1 MSNFFLADRIKETS
15 RIVGTVDIQLD
26 GAVNGFSSFG
36 DFYASGDV
44 VFYAITDNIKYEIGS
59 GIFQPDG
66 SSDSITRSPI
76 RSSDINVG
84 PWYVDGTSNSGP
96 TDGQAGKFYPLWL
109 SRSAALSGVGFT
121 DGPYTAVSGV
131 SFDEHPGQTFYHI
144 AEHSALGVVDPA
156 PPSGSNFGDASDPVE
171 FTAGLKEVFVTYPGK
186 TSVFNGYGLDADI
199 KEPKQS
205 GVAFWQNENMLNYS
219 SELVWDDANGRL
231 GVGKTPEYKI
241 DIGGLVADALIRA
254 SGFIDGGSG
263 IAFSGGQLTDTLL
276 VASGGQQLEPFL
288 RNRKGTSANGVI
300 VLSGVVDQI
309 IDFADQ
315 PPGTIFA
322 GPASGWCGTP
332 PCSPQPPTFRQ
343 ISVDDLPPADDF
355 LNKYA
360 FVIQENIGL
369 DGSSANVEGQGL
381 FTTGMIPLY
390 AASGQI
396 TYDSGIFFD
405 AALNRLMLNG
415 DPNLQSPSY
424 SLDIKQGDLNATSGT
439 FNQLLFGDNLIR
451 IGERTGRVERIDA
464 ENYYSVGIGYHASSQ
479 ASGDFA
485 NVSVGNQA
493 GSHSA
498 QNSGV
503 VAIGDKTLTSGTLNL
518 NSVFMGTFAGTNAS
532 GVADSNIFG
541 VSAGANASGIDLCD
555 LQGYKAGSGL
565 VDSSLLIA
573 IGSGAVTLGK
583 EIRTSA
589 ALGANAMFGAEDMET
604 CYMLGTAAGSGAAGF
619 VQAVGIGSSSFK
631 EAFSVSQSVA
641 IGQDAGLYAS
651 GISNSYYVGTAAGKS
666 GILSD
671 RTFAFGFGAAVDTS
685 GSFNVYLG
693 NNAGVAVSG
702 HENIEIIASGG
713 ATSLLGHEASGKV
726 NIGNIIVGDLYSNRV
741 GLGSPENVSPSA
753 TLYIEPANAD
763 DPAMIIRHQGS
774 GSASPYFALQSGDY
788 TTFMHINNSGDIITS
803 GCVSPSGGVN
813 LPDKIPSS
821 TSNKL
826 YNDGGSLYWN
836 GSLVDTAG
844 STTLKVAS
852 DTEVYADAVTTWTDG
867 QLATFSGVDGCEV
880 TQVGRFFKFGALE
893 LSGVLQPQISA
904 NDFAFRVSSS
914 GEEGSNNNS
923 PFLMDQTDVSVP
935 PLVVMS
941 GISGVNIDS
950 FQLDDG
956 VNNSGI
962 FVIGYDANATYS
974 FDFTNGDFA
983 GDPILNGQTV
993 TISGVS
999 GVRAEYDAT
1008 NNFFRIGASG
1018 LSGVLYDTTIDSGNY
1033 LNGQILENTTSG
1045 VSISGIAEWA
1055 SGEFARAGLSA
1066 TDGTSGI
1073 IKQDS
1078 HFILDEAGSGALS
1091 TLYFTK
1097 GDGGNIDIRGGN
1109 VGDTDDNPA
1118 GTFDRSILIGSG
1130 NAKSSSLTA
1139 TSQAIVVGHRAGGAI
1154 GSDTDNLD
1162 RSVIIGAEAAHVD
1175 GVTTGSFANAVILG
1189 MGAGGDQVGGTGQ
1202 VLVGKE
1208 AGYGSF
1214 FTPDAGFHNDL
1225 IAIGQKAAF
1234 LMGSGQVDAK
1244 NIAVGYQA
1252 MASSH
1257 SMQNAMAFGE
1267 LAANSSVDIK
1277 ESTAIGTNAFLGSE
1291 NLDNSVGIGQ
1301 NALRNAS
1308 GVSNSVA
1315 IGQDAAQDASGV
1327 FDGDN
1332 VGGLIAIGKS
1342 SAYQAKSVDN
1352 LMAIGWEA
1360 GYQASGCRHSVFIGH
1375 GAGYKRGG
1383 AYTDDVGSPFDDTL
1397 SRNCLIISN
1406 RSLTPATY
1414 DADWSQ
1420 RHTNAV
1426 IDLANVV
1433 QGLAEPYVYMH
1444 IGEPL
1449 PTDTNGDGSVENRI
1463 VGAALNITKSRDSD
1477 NSLRLKLYTDELDA
1491 FDINTG
1497 LMAPAMVSE
1506 TWADVS
1512 SANGVALASP
1522 IKHDDNSAIVNKYG
1536 FLTLP
1541 FCTSVVGTGANYQLL
1556 DARGEVIG
1564 KTAGAVAILEGGILV
1579 GQTNPVQAYSD
1590 GTHWYVGTVG
1600 TQLS

>member
-1 MSNFFLADRIKETS
+1 MSNFFLADRVKETS

-66 SSDSITRSPI
+66 VNDSISRNPI
-76 RSSDINVG
+76 RSSDINIG

-109 SRSAALSGVGFT
+109 SRSAALSGVGFN
-121 DGPYTAVSGV
+121 DGPYTAVSGI

-144 AEHSALGVVDPA
+144 TEYAALGVVDPT
-156 PPSGSNFGDASDPVE
+156 PPSGADFGAASAPVT

-186 TSVFNGYGLDADI
+186 TSVFNGYGLEAGI

-219 SELVWDDANGRL
+219 SELVWDDTNGFL
-231 GVGKTPEYKI
+231 GVGKTPEYPI
-241 DIGGLVADALIRA
+241 DVGGLVADALIRA

-276 VASGGQQLEPFL
+276 TASGGQQLEPFL
-288 RNRKGTSANGVI
+288 RNRKGTAAEGVI

-315 PPGTIFA
+315 PPGTVFA

-332 PCSPQPPTFRQ
+332 PCASQVPTFRQ
-343 ISVDDLPPADDF
+343 INVDDLPPTDDF

-360 FVIQENIGL
+360 FVIQDNTGL
-369 DGSSANVEGQGL
+369 DGQSANVEGQGL
-381 FTTGMIPLY
+381 FTAGMVPLY
-390 AASGQI
+390 ATSGEI

-415 DPNLQSPSY
+415 DPNIQSPSY
-424 SLDIKQGDLNATSGT
+424 NLDIKEGDLRAASGT
-439 FNQLLFGDNLIR
+439 LNQLLFNNNLIQV
-451 IGERTGRVERIDA
+451 GERTGRFEGNDA
-464 ENYYSVGIGYHASSQ
+464 ENYYSVSIGYHASTQ
-479 ASGDFA
+479 ASGEF
-485 NVSVGNQA
+485 SCISIGNQA
-493 GSHSA
+493 GSYSVD
-498 QNSGV
+498 NSGV
-503 VAIGDKTLTSGTLNL
+503 VIIGKEAVTSGTLNI
-518 NSVFMGTFAGTNAS
+518 NDIFAGSFAGRNASGIEYSTAIGFEAALNAS
-532 GVADSNIFG
+532 GVDFCVLEG
-541 VSAGANASGIDLCD
+541 VR
-555 LQGYKAGSGL
+555 AGSGL
-565 VDSSLLIA
+565 TNSSFLTA
-573 IGSGAVTLGK
+573 IGSGAAANSDLVLL
-583 EIRTSA
+583 SA
-589 ALGANAMFGAEDMET
+589 AIGQQAMFGAEDMET
-604 CYMLGTAAGSGAAGF
+604 CYMLGTAAGSGSAGF
-619 VQAVGIGSSSFK
+619 VQSVGVGSSSFK
-631 EAFSVSQSVA
+631 EAFAVSQSVA
-641 IGQDAGLYAS
+641 IGQDAGLYVS
-651 GISNSYYVGTAAGKS
+651 GVSNSYYMGTGAGKS

-671 RTFAFGFGAAVDTS
+671 KIFAFGHGAAVETS

-693 NNAGVAVSG
+693 NNAGIAVSG

-713 ATSLLGHEASGKV
+713 LDSLIGHEASGKL
-726 NIGNIIVGDLYSNRV
+726 NIGNIVVGDVYSNRV
-741 GLGSPENVSPSA
+741 GLGSPESVSPSA
-753 TLYIEPANAD
+753 TLYVETLNAD
-763 DPAMIIRHQGS
+763 EPAMIIKHQGS

-788 TTFMHINNSGDIITS
+788 TTFMWINNSGDINTS
-803 GCVSPSGGVN
+803 GCVKPSGGVN
-813 LPDKIPSS
+813 LPNNVPSS
-821 TSNKL
+821 TTNKL

-844 STTLKVAS
+844 STTLKVAN
-852 DTEVYADAVTTWTDG
+852 DTEVYADAATTWTDG

-904 NDFAFRVSSS
+904 NQFAFRVSSS

-923 PFLMDQTDVSVP
+923 PFLMDQTDVAVP

-956 VNNSGI
+956 TNNSGI
-962 FVIGYDANATYS
+962 FVIGYDANASYS
-974 FDFTNGDFA
+974 FNFTNGDFA
-983 GDPILNGQTV
+983 DDPIANAETV

-999 GVRAEYDAT
+999 GVRAEYDAA
-1008 NNFFRIGASG
+1008 NNFFRLGANE
-1018 LSGVLYDTTIDSGNY
+1018 LSGVLYSTTIDSGNY

-1055 SGEFARAGLSA
+1055 SGEFARAGLSE
-1066 TDGTSGI
+1066 TNGTSGI

-1097 GDGGNIDIRGGN
+1097 GVGGNIDIRGGN
-1109 VGDTDDNPA
+1109 VGDTNDNPV
-1118 GTFDRSILIGSG
+1118 GTFEESILIGSG
-1130 NAKSSSLTA
+1130 NAASTALTA
-1139 TSQAIVVGHRAGGAI
+1139 TSKAIVIGHNAAAI
-1154 GSDTDNLD
+1154 GSTTDSLD
-1162 RSVIIGAEAAHVD
+1162 RSVIVGANAAYVN
-1175 GVTTGSFANAVILG
+1175 GGTTGGFENAVILG
-1189 MGAGGDQVGGTGQ
+1189 AGAGGNQVGGTGQ

-1208 AGYGSF
+1208 AGYGSVF
-1214 FTPDAGFHNDL
+1214 NPDVGFNHNL
-1225 IAIGQKAAF
+1225 IAVGQKAAF
-1234 LMGSGQVDAK
+1234 LMGSGQADAK
-1244 NIAVGYQA
+1244 NVAVGYQA

-1257 SMQNAMAFGE
+1257 SMQNALAFGE
-1267 LAANSSVDIK
+1267 LAASSSADIK

-1291 NLDNSVGIGQ
+1291 NLENSIGIGQ

-1308 GVSNSVA
+1308 GVTNVVA
-1315 IGQDAAQDASGV
+1315 IGQDTAQDASGV
-1327 FDGDN
+1327 FDGDD
-1332 VGGLIAIGKS
+1332 VGSLIAIGNNA
-1342 SAYQAKSVDN
+1342 AYQAKSSSQ
-1352 LMAIGWEA
+1352 MTAIGSDSA
-1360 GYQASGCRHSVFIGH
+1360 YQVSGCKHSVFIGR

-1383 AYTDDVGSPFDDTL
+1383 SHTNVGPTPFSDDL

-1406 RSLTPATY
+1406 RSTLPATY
-1414 DADWSQ
+1414 DADWSK

-1426 IDLANVV
+1426 VDLASVV
-1433 QGLAEPYVYMH
+1433 QGLSEPYVYMH

-1449 PTDTNGDGSVENRI
+1449 PSDTANDGSIEARI
-1463 VGAALNITKSRDSD
+1463 TGAALNITKSRDSD
-1477 NSLRLKLYTDELDA
+1477 NTLRLKLYTDSSDD
-1491 FDINTG
+1491 FDITAG

-1512 SANGVALASP
+1512 NVNGIVLAEP
-1522 IKHDDNSAIVNKYG
+1522 VKHTDNTPIVNKFG
-1536 FLTLP
+1536 FLRLP
-1541 FCTSVVGTGANYQLL
+1541 FATDTVGSSSNYQLL
-1556 DARGEVIG
+1556 DGRGEVIG
-1564 KTAGAVAILEGGILV
+1564 KTAGAVAIIEGGLLI
-1579 GQTNPVQAYSD
+1579 GQPNPVQAYSD
-1590 GTHWYVGTVG
+1590 GTNWYVGTVG